1 MAKAYKDP
9 GFSGSNLNRPGIQH
23 LIEDVKD
30 GKIDTVLVYK
40 LDRLSRSQKDTL
52 QLIEDVFMAN
62 DVHFV
67 SLNENFDTS
76 TPFGRA
82 SIGILSVFAQL
93 EREQIKERMAMGKV
107 GRAKAGL
114 FHGGGT
120 IPFGYDYSDGK
131 LHVNQLE
138 AAIVARIYNMYV
150 SGMGPNKIAETLNF
164 EGYKAKLKPWSH
176 HTVSIA
182 LKNDLYIGNI
192 TWKGSTFT
200 GQHEPIIAEDLFYKV
215 QQMIEHNRDQSVLY
229 NKRPFKAKYMLTGLL
244 YCKVCGARYGTVQ
257 TYRPHIHSYVRKYQC
272 YSQHGS
278 ANMRKD
284 ADCDNTTY
292 LAEDLEKYVLKQ
304 IKRLSFKPDRI
315 DRIHKKQR
323 KLNPTS
329 ETDQIKADIAAV
341 EKQMTR
347 LIDLYQNGTID
358 YDAINSRVDELN
370 DRKARLN
377 NQLDKAKRQDV
388 DDLNLSQI
396 KTLLQN
402 APQIIES
409 GSQEE
414 KKQLVHALIKKIEV
428 KYDDI
433 SVYWTF

>member
-1 MAKAYKDP
+1 M
-9 GFSGSNLNRPGIQH
+9 
-23 LIEDVKD
+23 
-30 GKIDTVLVYK
+30 LVYK

-107 GRAKAGL
+107 GRAKIGL

-120 IPFGYDYSDGK
+120 IPFGYDYVDGQ
-131 LHVNQLE
+131 LHINPVE
-138 AAIVARIYNMYV
+138 AAIVTRIYNMYV

-164 EGYKAKLKPWSH
+164 EGYKAKLKSWSH

-192 TWKGSTFT
+192 SWKDKTYR
-200 GQHEPIIAEDLFYKV
+200 GQHEPIIPEDLFYKV

-244 YCKVCGARYGTVQ
+244 YCKVCGARFGSIK
-257 TYRPHIHSYVRKYQC
+257 TYRPHIHQYVRKYQC

-278 ANMRKD
+278 AHMRKD
-284 ADCDNTTY
+284 PNCDNNTY
-292 LAEDLEKYVLKQ
+292 LAEDLESYVLKQ
-304 IKRLSFKPDRI
+304 IKRLSFKPDRV
-315 DRIHKKQR
+315 DKIHNKRR
-323 KLNPTS
+323 KLKPVS
-329 ETDQIKADIAAV
+329 ETDQIKADIASV
-341 EKQMTR
+341 SQQMNR
-347 LIDLYQNGTID
+347 LLDLYQNGTID
-358 YDAINSRVDELN
+358 YDAINSRIDELN

-377 NQLDKAKRQDV
+377 RQLDKAKRQDV

-396 KTLLQN
+396 KTLLKR
-402 APQIIES
+402 APLIIET

-414 KKQLVHALIKKIEV
+414 KKQLVHGLIEKIEIE
-428 KYDDI
+428 YDKVN
-433 SVYWTF
+433 VYWTF